1 MFAYMQGTIIE
12 KTPTT
17 VILDINGIGYFIHIP
32 VSTFQALPRVN
43 EILKLHI
50 HLHVR
55 EDAQTLFGFYTKSE
69 KNLFLKLIDIS
80 GIGPKMGLTILSGA
94 SPREFKKRIL
104 NKNVKALTLIPG
116 IGNKTAQRMIIELE
130 GKLSTDDDGI
140 QTDTLLQNTKTQVT
154 DEAVKALLSLGYKQ
168 NDANKAINKA
178 INELGS
184 NATLE
189 QYIKAALNKM

>member
-1 MFAYMQGTIIE
+1 
-12 KTPTT
+12 
-17 VILDINGIGYFIHIP
+17 
-32 VSTFQALPRVN
+32 
-43 EILKLHI
+43 
-50 HLHVR
+50 
-55 EDAQTLFGFYTKSE
+55 
-69 KNLFLKLIDIS
+69 
-80 GIGPKMGLTILSGA
+80 MGLTILSGA